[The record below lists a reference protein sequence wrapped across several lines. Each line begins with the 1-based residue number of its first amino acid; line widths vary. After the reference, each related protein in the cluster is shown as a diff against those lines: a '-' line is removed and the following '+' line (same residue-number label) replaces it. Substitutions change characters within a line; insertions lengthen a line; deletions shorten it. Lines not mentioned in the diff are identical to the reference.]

1 MAVTNASTPRPK
13 TGNIPC
19 STMTRNPLKRNAEAY
34 IELSNEGYLHIEVV
48 DVLVSVIV
56 SVSVYAT
63 SKIVA
68 MLKQC

>member
-1 MAVTNASTPRPK
+1 
-13 TGNIPC
+13 
-19 STMTRNPLKRNAEAY
+19 MTRNPLKRNAEAY
-34 IELSNEGYLHIEVV
+34 IELSNEGYLHIVIV